1 MTAGSL
7 DNFYVRFLERKL
19 ELIDN
24 RLIVSNTI
32 AGSRLLLWQ
41 SLQGWGAAAAVA
53 LAPIERWIEALFL
66 GFEIPITSATSNV
79 TETLDY
85 FQTQITGREYDAED
99 FIAQFC
105 GGEYEHNHIRQQL
118 TFAFWKVKKLM
129 GGECMGRDF
138 VMRLGDNGFT
148 PDLLFFT
155 STDRNQ
161 LYSWYLGGP
170 AELVV
175 EVLHSGYEDV
185 DRIVKRD
192 YYAAAGVPEYWIFDP
207 QAQQVEFKRWHDGS
221 YQQQFPDSDGYYRP
235 SSIPD
240 LAFCPTPLWREE
252 DCECSQGEREM
263 FILEASQPPYQKSQ
277 SIDDGLGWGCLPFA
291 PILQLE
297 PTPISFEQYICWCP
311 EAKFEFA
318 DGKIQIGGDM
328 GIRNLIGLLLMTFG
342 LANAVKV
349 LPLQAWIGAL
359 QERVG
364 LEQQDN
370 ERKAAWWR
378 LARQAA
384 ALLRENYGVTR
395 VGVIGDLVRSQPL
408 SYWSDITLVAWDVPR
423 VKSYEI
429 YQEFCQLSQQPKL
442 RLLKPDDFMTVE
454 EKQAV
459 VNELVEI

>member
-1 MTAGSL
+1 MTADSL
-7 DNFYVRFLERKL
+7 DNFYARFLERKL
-19 ELIDN
+19 ELIDS
-24 RLIVSNTI
+24 RLIVGNTI

-41 SLQGWGAAAAVA
+41 ILQGWGAAAAVA
-53 LAPIERWIEALFL
+53 LAPLDRWIEALVL
-66 GFEIPITSATSNV
+66 GFEIPTTSATSNV
-79 TETLDY
+79 IETLDY
-85 FQTQITGREYDAED
+85 FQTQITGTEYYSED
-99 FIAQFC
+99 LIAQIR
-105 GGEYEHNHIRQQL
+105 GDESKHNYIRQQL
-118 TFAFWKVKKLM
+118 TSALWEVARLI

-161 LYSWYLGGP
+161 LFSWYLGGP

-175 EVLHSGYEDV
+175 EILHSGYENA
-185 DRIVKRD
+185 DRVVKQD

-207 QAQQVEFKRWHDGS
+207 QAQQVDFRRWQNGS
-221 YQQQFPDSDGYYRP
+221 YQQQFLDSDGCYRP
-235 SSIPD
+235 SSIPG

-252 DCECSQGEREM
+252 DWERSGREREM
-263 FILEASQPPYQKSQ
+263 FILEAPQQPYQKIHST
-277 SIDDGLGWGCLPFA
+277 DDGLGWGCLPFV
-291 PILQLE
+291 PTLQLE
-297 PTPISFEQYICWCP
+297 PAPITFEQYICWCP

-349 LPLQAWIGAL
+349 LPPQAWVSAL
-359 QERVG
+359 QERVR

-370 ERKAAWWR
+370 ERKAAWWK

-384 ALLRENYGVTR
+384 ALLRETYGVTR

-408 SYWSDITLVAWDVPR
+408 SYWSNITLVAWDIP
-423 VKSYEI
+423 KLKGYEI
-429 YQEFCQLSQQPKL
+429 YQDLRELSQQPQL
-442 RLLKPDDFMTVE
+442 RLLKPDDYMIVE

>member
-1 MTAGSL
+1 MTAEES

-19 ELIDN
+19 ELIDR

-41 SLQGWGAAAAVA
+41 ILEGWGAAAAVA
-53 LAPIERWIEALFL
+53 LAPIERWIEALSL
-66 GFEIPITSATSNV
+66 GFEIPITSATSHV

-85 FQTQITGREYDAED
+85 LQTQIAGREYHPED
-99 FIAQFC
+99 FIPQSRS
-105 GGEYEHNHIRQQL
+105 GEYEHSHIRQQL
-118 TFAFWKVKKLM
+118 TFAFWKVTESI
-129 GGECMGRDF
+129 GGQCLGRDF

-175 EVLHSGYEDV
+175 EVLRSGYEDA
-185 DRIVKRD
+185 DRVAKRD

-207 QAQQVEFKRWHDGS
+207 QAQQVDFRRWHDGS

-235 SSIPD
+235 SSIPG
-240 LAFCPTPLWREE
+240 LAFCPTLLWREE
-252 DCECSQGEREM
+252 DFKRSQGEREIY
-263 FILEASQPPYQKSQ
+263 ILETPQQPYPKIQ

-291 PILQLE
+291 PTLQLE
-297 PTPISFEQYICWCP
+297 PAPISFEQYICWCP
-311 EAKFEFA
+311 EAKFELW

-349 LPLQAWIGAL
+349 LPPQAWVSAL
-359 QERVG
+359 QERIR
-364 LEQQDN
+364 LEQRDN
-370 ERKAAWWR
+370 ERKAAWWK

-384 ALLRENYGVTR
+384 ALLRETYGVTR

-408 SYWSDITLVAWDVPR
+408 DYWSEIVLVAWDVPQL
-423 VKSYEI
+423 KESEI
-429 YQEFCQLSQQPKL
+429 YLEFCQLSQQPQL
-442 RLLKPDDFMTVE
+442 RLLKPNDYMTVE
-454 EKQAV
+454 EKQTVAKD
-459 VNELVEI
+459 LVEI